1 LEDRANMTRSVNN
14 GDNIS
19 VKRQQRRGFLVG
31 LIVAAVP
38 ILCQVLMLLALW
50 AAPEA
55 FPAADRTFTQ
65 GRFWPILRRGRRNRD
80 RRLREADADRAADRR
95 RRAGV
100 LSAIAPLPVCRVDDV
115 FRDSAGL
122 PHRMELAGRNDSD
135 RRVYFAAGLHVRNG
149 NRWKSLNATRGN
161 SIVLPARVRG
171 RSRRCSKV
179 GRS

>member
-65 GRFWPILRRGRRNRD
+65 GRFWPIQVVLLCVAVAGTAIVDCMKLMLTERRI
-80 RRLREADADRAADRR
+80 EDA
-95 RRAGV
+95 V
-100 LSAIAPLPVCRVDDV
+100 LAYFLPLLLCLFVESMMFSVTLLASRIGW
-115 FRDSAGL
+115 SW
-122 PHRMELAGRNDSD
+122 LAGMTVIGVFTLLLAFMSEMEI
-135 RRVYFAAGLHVRNG
+135 AG
-149 NRWKSLNATRGN
+149 KA
-161 SIVLPARVRG
+161 
-171 RSRRCSKV
+171 
-179 GRS
+179 

>member
-65 GRFWPILRRGRRNRD
+65 GRFWPIQVVLLCVAVAGTAIVDCMKLMLTERRI
-80 RRLREADADRAADRR
+80 EDA
-95 RRAGV
+95 V
-100 LSAIAPLPVCRVDDV
+100 LAYFLPLLLCLIVESMMFSVTLLASRIGW
-115 FRDSAGL
+115 SW
-122 PHRMELAGRNDSD
+122 LAGMTVIGVFTLLLAFMSEMEI
-135 RRVYFAAGLHVRNG
+135 AG
-149 NRWKSLNATRGN
+149 KA
-161 SIVLPARVRG
+161 
-171 RSRRCSKV
+171 
-179 GRS
+179 